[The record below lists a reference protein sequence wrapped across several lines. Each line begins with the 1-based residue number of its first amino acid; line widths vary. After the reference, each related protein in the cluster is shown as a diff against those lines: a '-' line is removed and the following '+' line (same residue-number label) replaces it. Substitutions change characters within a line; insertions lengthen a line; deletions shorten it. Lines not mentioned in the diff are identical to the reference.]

1 MTTITST
8 TAPAALARAGEGMSS
23 RMGFMPQ
30 ILMMTRRSLVTA
42 LRDPVAVIPGFIINI
57 FFLLIFSGSLGNA
70 SNFLPGLSGK
80 SYLGFILPFS
90 VISAALGTS
99 GIAGQAI
106 VRDIER
112 GYFDKLM
119 LTPVNRWALL
129 LSPMIATG
137 LLLMLQTLLVI
148 GVAVVLGLRPETGVP
163 GVLLLML
170 LSLLTGLGFAG
181 FTVGIALRTG
191 SAAATQ
197 GAGFMFFPLS
207 FLTATFVPLEL
218 LSGWIKTAATI
229 NPITYIIDAGRMVL
243 NNGWDA
249 DVMFKGLLAC
259 SILGVLMFAFALFS
273 LRART
278 RRK

>member
-8 TAPAALARAGEGMSS
+8 TSPAALARAGEGLSN

-243 NNGWDA
+243 NTGWDA

>member
-8 TAPAALARAGEGMSS
+8 TAPAALARAGEGLSN

-106 VRDIER
+106 VRDIES
-112 GYFDKLM
+112 GSFDKLM

-170 LSLLTGLGFAG
+170 LSLLTGLG
-181 FTVGIALRTG
+181 
-191 SAAATQ
+191 
-197 GAGFMFFPLS
+197 
-207 FLTATFVPLEL
+207 
-218 LSGWIKTAATI
+218 SG
-229 NPITYIIDAGRMVL
+229 V
-243 NNGWDA
+243 
-249 DVMFKGLLAC
+249 
-259 SILGVLMFAFALFS
+259 
-273 LRART
+273 
-278 RRK
+278 